1 MSRLIHIVVD
11 ILRPGG
17 NFRQTYLMTEAQ
29 IEAQIAL

>member
-11 ILRPGG
+11 ISTIRRQ
-17 NFRQTYLMTEAQ
+17 FQTYLMAETQ